1 MRLCADEYR
10 LSLIIVFIILFFG
23 AYFLYQ
29 VQYKTGIDL
38 IPLFPID
45 DSGFEWVQTFLFNS
59 RVISNV
65 WSRYLFCSEDT
76 SHFTRKFMY
85 LNQ

>member
-1 MRLCADEYR
+1 MKIGKSEQLPEEFCFQKNIRNLRSMRLCADEYR

-45 DSGFEWVQTFLFNS
+45 DSGFE
-59 RVISNV
+59 
-65 WSRYLFCSEDT
+65 
-76 SHFTRKFMY
+76 
-85 LNQ
+85 